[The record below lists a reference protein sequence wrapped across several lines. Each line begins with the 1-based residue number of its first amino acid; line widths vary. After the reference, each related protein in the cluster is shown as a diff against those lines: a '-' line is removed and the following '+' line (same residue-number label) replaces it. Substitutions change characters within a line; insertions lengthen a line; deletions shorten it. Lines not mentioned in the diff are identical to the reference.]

1 MANSSIIKSELTKI
15 LGQVSF
21 GEDEIVQRYTGTHY
35 SKGTHSI
42 DEAISGLVTLNEN
55 ELIGVYKLGK
65 RLARRDPE
73 MAFYYFKTAPDAITH
88 FSFNDMEKWVEYG
101 IELYEGYGVVPARNF
116 FKGIT
121 RDIIN
126 KIRTVGLQFGDIKNI
141 LNLYINALSGRDLK
155 ITTGNET
162 YTDTRTIYLPSVI
175 KEFTSKEDNFK
186 VYKLLTVY
194 KYAQIRYRSFDL
206 VLDRITETIE
216 YLNEKYKKNSSTG
229 LSAFEKFFS
238 FFPDRDL
245 ALKIY
250 EIVDNAR
257 IEHYIFIEF
266 KGLYRDLAFIKKAIL
281 NNMVTPAELTEKEI
295 AVYDIQKALM
305 TNQEFGIHS
314 DTPSIV
320 TKKCISLINE
330 MLTVQPSSEDSARA
344 TAQIYSIIT
353 GLDGVYNGIRD
364 ILYIGNIKPEEITLG
379 INLTKQEL
387 INSLSDIYK
396 LIGESPSNRSLED
409 LVEDIKE
416 DFSFLEF
423 FNLEDVLLKL
433 GITLPDEIL
442 DEIIDKLEK
451 QLGEMGELDSNMF
464 VKVLEST
471 NKLVRAQ
478 IRSLSTTYQVEME
491 DKDLVDAILYDE
503 WDYEVGNYR
512 AAWCSLKEKEVAKK
526 SDKFVDKTLDKYS
539 SLLLMVRRQ
548 FERLRPEY
556 KKLNRHKEGE
566 DIDLDAVI
574 EAMIDMYAG
583 LQPSDDLYI
592 KIDKNDRDIAVAFLV
607 DMSGSTTGWV
617 MDTEKDS
624 LVIMCEALDYLNDK
638 YAIYGFSGK
647 TRKQCDF
654 YKIKTFDENYDI
666 NVKQR
671 ISGMKA
677 FDYTRMGAP
686 IRHLTKIMDQQAA
699 KTKIMII
706 LSDGKPEDFDEY
718 KGDHGIEDTKKALT
732 EAKRKHITP
741 FCITIDTEARDYIQ
755 HMYGDVNYIILDD
768 INKLPQ
774 KLPEIYRKLTI

>member
-1 MANSSIIKSELTKI
+1 
-15 LGQVSF
+15 
-21 GEDEIVQRYTGTHY
+21 
-35 SKGTHSI
+35 
-42 DEAISGLVTLNEN
+42 
-55 ELIGVYKLGK
+55 
-65 RLARRDPE
+65 
-73 MAFYYFKTAPDAITH
+73 
-88 FSFNDMEKWVEYG
+88 
-101 IELYEGYGVVPARNF
+101 
-116 FKGIT
+116 
-121 RDIIN
+121 
-126 KIRTVGLQFGDIKNI
+126 
-141 LNLYINALSGRDLK
+141 
-155 ITTGNET
+155 
-162 YTDTRTIYLPSVI
+162 
-175 KEFTSKEDNFK
+175 
-186 VYKLLTVY
+186 
-194 KYAQIRYRSFDL
+194 
-206 VLDRITETIE
+206 
-216 YLNEKYKKNSSTG
+216 
-229 LSAFEKFFS
+229 
-238 FFPDRDL
+238 
-245 ALKIY
+245 
-250 EIVDNAR
+250 
-257 IEHYIFIEF
+257 
-266 KGLYRDLAFIKKAIL
+266 
-281 NNMVTPAELTEKEI
+281 
-295 AVYDIQKALM
+295 
-305 TNQEFGIHS
+305 
-314 DTPSIV
+314 
-320 TKKCISLINE
+320 
-330 MLTVQPSSEDSARA
+330 
-344 TAQIYSIIT
+344 
-353 GLDGVYNGIRD
+353 
-364 ILYIGNIKPEEITLG
+364 
-379 INLTKQEL
+379 
-387 INSLSDIYK
+387 
-396 LIGESPSNRSLED
+396 
-409 LVEDIKE
+409 
-416 DFSFLEF
+416 
-423 FNLEDVLLKL
+423 
-433 GITLPDEIL
+433 
-442 DEIIDKLEK
+442 
-451 QLGEMGELDSNMF
+451 
-464 VKVLEST
+464 
-471 NKLVRAQ
+471 
-478 IRSLSTTYQVEME
+478 ME
-491 DKDLVDAILYDE
+491 DKDMVDATLYDE

-566 DIDLDAVI
+566 EIDLDAVI

-654 YKIKTFDENYDI
+654 YKIKTFDESYDI

-686 IRHLTKIMDQQAA
+686 IRHLTKIMDQQVA